1 MCLTLTF
8 VRLRGDFGGLMSV
21 ISRDKKLIRGHGHV
35 ALNYLL
41 MEYFVLVPAD
51 LSEDSIQQKEKL
63 SQDHLV
69 LGVTSRHCFYQNPFP
84 KERSK
89 GSCGIVSVKTNIKH
103 SVFKSRIVRRLKRN
117 YVGFQ
122 VHVLKRCRFS

>member
-8 VRLRGDFGGLMSV
+8 VRLRGDFGGLVSV

-69 LGVTSRHCFYQNPFP
+69 LGVAVSSLFL
-84 KERSK
+84 SK
-89 GSCGIVSVKTNIKH
+89 S
-103 SVFKSRIVRRLKRN
+103 F
-117 YVGFQ
+117 F
-122 VHVLKRCRFS
+122 